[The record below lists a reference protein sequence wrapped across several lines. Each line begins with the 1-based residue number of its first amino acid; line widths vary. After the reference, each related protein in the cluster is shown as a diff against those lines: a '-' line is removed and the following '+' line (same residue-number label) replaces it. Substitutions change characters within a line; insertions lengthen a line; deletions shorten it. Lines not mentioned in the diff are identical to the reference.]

1 MEILD
6 EDIANRTPDEQRKA
20 LKISGHMSVL
30 IASKK
35 LKRAI
40 STIDDYDLPDDPSLR
55 EIEAALSEW
64 VSKNLVLK

>member
-1 MEILD
+1 
-6 EDIANRTPDEQRKA
+6 
-20 LKISGHMSVL
+20 MSVL